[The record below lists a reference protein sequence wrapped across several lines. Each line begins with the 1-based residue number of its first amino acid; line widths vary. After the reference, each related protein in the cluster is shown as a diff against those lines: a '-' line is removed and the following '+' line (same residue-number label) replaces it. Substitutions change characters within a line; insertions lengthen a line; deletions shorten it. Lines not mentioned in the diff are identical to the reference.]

1 MVAEA
6 YARAQLCV
14 GAFTEAIRAA
24 NEDGLGGVGDQA
36 EADADSNIGGE
47 INNSFVEGGGSPEAG
62 WRIAVRSLAHFA
74 RGDPAR
80 CVETLTSSSSSFALD
95 GDRSGDL
102 ADVELAT
109 LAALRRV
116 AAAQDSAKK
125 RGNQSFKAG
134 RFDDAEKHYT
144 AAIDAGFEPRTA
156 GLSSEDDVHSIA
168 PASVHFAA
176 VCLCNR
182 AAAAQGGG
190 AFQFRR
196 LLAPTAHTAYYSYP
210 LLFSLIQLALTPAV
224 HTRAGKLLDAL
235 ADCGRALALNP
246 AHGKSLLRR
255 AQVRT
260 VTLAYIY
267 KYPITTQLPPNY

>member
-47 INNSFVEGGGSPEAG
+47 INNSFVEGGGSLESG
-62 WRIAVRSLAHFA
+62 WRIAVRALAHFA

-80 CVETLTSSSSSFALD
+80 CVEELALD

-210 LLFSLIQLALTPAV
+210 LLFS
-224 HTRAGKLLDAL
+224 
-235 ADCGRALALNP
+235 
-246 AHGKSLLRR
+246 
-255 AQVRT
+255 
-260 VTLAYIY
+260 
-267 KYPITTQLPPNY
+267 

>member
-1 MVAEA
+1 VVAEA

-36 EADADSNIGGE
+36 EADGADLNIGE
-47 INNSFVEGGGSPEAG
+47 INNSFVEGGGSLESG
-62 WRIAVRSLAHFA
+62 WRIAVRALAHFA

-80 CVETLTSSSSSFALD
+80 CVETLTSSSSSSFALD

-116 AAAQDSAKK
+116 AAAQDSAKR
-125 RGNQSFKAG
+125 RGNDSFKAG

-144 AAIDAGFEPRTA
+144 AAIDAGFEPKTA

-196 LLAPTAHTAYYSYP
+196 LLAPTAHTAYYPYTF
-210 LLFSLIQLALTPAV
+210 LFS
-224 HTRAGKLLDAL
+224 
-235 ADCGRALALNP
+235 
-246 AHGKSLLRR
+246 
-255 AQVRT
+255 
-260 VTLAYIY
+260 
-267 KYPITTQLPPNY
+267 

>member
-1 MVAEA
+1 VVAEA

-36 EADADSNIGGE
+36 DDGADLNIGGE
-47 INNSFVEGGGSPEAG
+47 TDMNVNSFVEGGGSLDAR
-62 WRIAVRSLAHFA
+62 WRIAVRALAHFA

-80 CVETLTSSSSSFALD
+80 CVETLTSSSSSSFALD

-102 ADVELAT
+102 VDVELAT

-116 AAAQDSAKK
+116 AAAQDSAKR
-125 RGNQSFKAG
+125 RGNDSFKAG

-144 AAIDAGFEPRTA
+144 AAIDAGFEPKTA

-190 AFQFRR
+190 AFLYRR
-196 LLAPTAHTAYYSYP
+196 LLPPTAHTAYYPYTF
-210 LLFSLIQLALTPAV
+210 LFS
-224 HTRAGKLLDAL
+224 
-235 ADCGRALALNP
+235 
-246 AHGKSLLRR
+246 
-255 AQVRT
+255 
-260 VTLAYIY
+260 
-267 KYPITTQLPPNY
+267 

>member
-1 MVAEA
+1 MAVK
-6 YARAQLCV
+6 L
-14 GAFTEAIRAA
+14 
-24 NEDGLGGVGDQA
+24 
-36 EADADSNIGGE
+36 
-47 INNSFVEGGGSPEAG
+47 NNSFVEGGGSLESG
-62 WRIAVRSLAHFA
+62 WRIAVRALAHFA

-210 LLFSLIQLALTPAV
+210 LLFS
-224 HTRAGKLLDAL
+224 
-235 ADCGRALALNP
+235 
-246 AHGKSLLRR
+246 
-255 AQVRT
+255 
-260 VTLAYIY
+260 
-267 KYPITTQLPPNY
+267 

>member
-47 INNSFVEGGGSPEAG
+47 INNSFVEGGGSLESG
-62 WRIAVRSLAHFA
+62 WRIAVRALAHFA

-80 CVETLTSSSSSFALD
+80 CVEELALD

-116 AAAQDSAKK
+116 AAAQDSAKR
-125 RGNQSFKAG
+125 RGNDSFKAG

-144 AAIDAGFEPRTA
+144 AAIDAGFEPKTA

-196 LLAPTAHTAYYSYP
+196 LLPPTAHTAYYPYP
-210 LLFSLIQLALTPAV
+210 LIFS
-224 HTRAGKLLDAL
+224 
-235 ADCGRALALNP
+235 
-246 AHGKSLLRR
+246 
-255 AQVRT
+255 
-260 VTLAYIY
+260 
-267 KYPITTQLPPNY
+267 

>member
-36 EADADSNIGGE
+36 EGDGADLNIGE

-62 WRIAVRSLAHFA
+62 WRIAVRALAHFA

-80 CVETLTSSSSSFALD
+80 CVETLTSSSSSSFALD

-116 AAAQDSAKK
+116 AAAQDSAKR
-125 RGNQSFKAG
+125 RGNDSFKAG

-190 AFQFRR
+190 AFRFRR
-196 LLAPTAHTAYYSYP
+196 LLPPTAHTVFYPYP
-210 LLFSLIQLALTPAV
+210 LLFS
-224 HTRAGKLLDAL
+224 
-235 ADCGRALALNP
+235 
-246 AHGKSLLRR
+246 
-255 AQVRT
+255 
-260 VTLAYIY
+260 
-267 KYPITTQLPPNY
+267 

>member
-1 MVAEA
+1 VKLIIHSSKEVGRWS
-6 YARAQLCV
+6 AR
-14 GAFTEAIRAA
+14 
-24 NEDGLGGVGDQA
+24 
-36 EADADSNIGGE
+36 
-47 INNSFVEGGGSPEAG
+47 
-62 WRIAVRSLAHFA
+62 WRIAVRALAHFA

-80 CVETLTSSSSSFALD
+80 CVETLTSSSSSSFALD

-116 AAAQDSAKK
+116 AAAQDSAKRK
-125 RGNQSFKAG
+125 GNDSFKAG

-190 AFQFRR
+190 AFRFRR
-196 LLAPTAHTAYYSYP
+196 LLPPTAHTVFYPYP
-210 LLFSLIQLALTPAV
+210 LLFS
-224 HTRAGKLLDAL
+224 
-235 ADCGRALALNP
+235 
-246 AHGKSLLRR
+246 
-255 AQVRT
+255 
-260 VTLAYIY
+260 
-267 KYPITTQLPPNY
+267 

>member
-36 EADADSNIGGE
+36 EGDGADLNIGE
-47 INNSFVEGGGSPEAG
+47 INNSFVEGGGSPDAG
-62 WRIAVRSLAHFA
+62 WRIAVRALAHFA

-80 CVETLTSSSSSFALD
+80 CVETLTSSSSSSFALD

-210 LLFSLIQLALTPAV
+210 LLFS
-224 HTRAGKLLDAL
+224 
-235 ADCGRALALNP
+235 
-246 AHGKSLLRR
+246 
-255 AQVRT
+255 
-260 VTLAYIY
+260 
-267 KYPITTQLPPNY
+267 

>member
-1 MVAEA
+1 MIRQVVSPLRTLSPHCAVVAEA

-36 EADADSNIGGE
+36 DDDANSNIGGE
-47 INNSFVEGGGSPEAG
+47 TDMNVNSFVEGGGSPDAR
-62 WRIAVRSLAHFA
+62 WRIAVRALAHFA

-80 CVETLTSSSSSFALD
+80 CVEELALD

-116 AAAQDSAKK
+116 ASAQDSAKRK
-125 RGNQSFKAG
+125 GNQSFKAG

-144 AAIDAGFEPRTA
+144 AAIDAGFEPGTA
-156 GLSSEDDVHSIA
+156 GLSSEDDARSIA

-190 AFQFRR
+190 AFLYRR
-196 LLAPTAHTAYYSYP
+196 LSPTPPPTAHTAFYSYP
-210 LLFSLIQLALTPAV
+210 FLFS
-224 HTRAGKLLDAL
+224 
-235 ADCGRALALNP
+235 
-246 AHGKSLLRR
+246 
-255 AQVRT
+255 
-260 VTLAYIY
+260 
-267 KYPITTQLPPNY
+267 

>member
-47 INNSFVEGGGSPEAG
+47 INNSFVEGGGSLDAR
-62 WRIAVRSLAHFA
+62 WRIAVRALAHFA

-80 CVETLTSSSSSFALD
+80 CVETLTSSSSSSFALD

-116 AAAQDSAKK
+116 AAAQDSAKR
-125 RGNQSFKAG
+125 RGNDSFKAG

-144 AAIDAGFEPRTA
+144 AAIDAGFEPKTA

-196 LLAPTAHTAYYSYP
+196 LLPPTAHTAYYPYTF
-210 LLFSLIQLALTPAV
+210 LFS
-224 HTRAGKLLDAL
+224 
-235 ADCGRALALNP
+235 
-246 AHGKSLLRR
+246 
-255 AQVRT
+255 
-260 VTLAYIY
+260 
-267 KYPITTQLPPNY
+267 

>member
-1 MVAEA
+1 VVAEA
-6 YARAQLCV
+6 YTRAQLCV

-36 EADADSNIGGE
+36 EADADLKIGE
-47 INNSFVEGGGSPEAG
+47 INNSFVEGGGSSDAG
-62 WRIAVRSLAHFA
+62 WRIAVRALAHFA

-80 CVETLTSSSSSFALD
+80 CVEELALD

-210 LLFSLIQLALTPAV
+210 LLFS
-224 HTRAGKLLDAL
+224 
-235 ADCGRALALNP
+235 
-246 AHGKSLLRR
+246 
-255 AQVRT
+255 
-260 VTLAYIY
+260 
-267 KYPITTQLPPNY
+267 

>member
-1 MVAEA
+1 VVAEA

-36 EADADSNIGGE
+36 EGDGADLNIGE

-62 WRIAVRSLAHFA
+62 WRIAVRALAHFA

-80 CVETLTSSSSSFALD
+80 CVETLTSSSSSSFALD

-116 AAAQDSAKK
+116 AAAQDSAKR
-125 RGNQSFKAG
+125 RGNDSFKAG

-190 AFQFRR
+190 AFRFRR
-196 LLAPTAHTAYYSYP
+196 LLPPTAHTVYYSYP
-210 LLFSLIQLALTPAV
+210 LLFS
-224 HTRAGKLLDAL
+224 
-235 ADCGRALALNP
+235 
-246 AHGKSLLRR
+246 
-255 AQVRT
+255 
-260 VTLAYIY
+260 
-267 KYPITTQLPPNY
+267 

>member
-1 MVAEA
+1 MIRQVVSPLRTLSPHCAVVAEA

-47 INNSFVEGGGSPEAG
+47 TDMNANSFVEGGGSPDAG
-62 WRIAVRSLAHFA
+62 WRIAVRALAHFA

-80 CVETLTSSSSSFALD
+80 CVETLASSSSSLALD

-102 ADVELAT
+102 ADVEVTT

-116 AAAQDSAKK
+116 ASAQDSAKRK
-125 RGNQSFKAG
+125 GNQSFKAG

-144 AAIDAGFEPRTA
+144 AAIDAGFEPGTV
-156 GLSSEDDVHSIA
+156 GLLSEDDARSIA

-210 LLFSLIQLALTPAV
+210 LLFS
-224 HTRAGKLLDAL
+224 
-235 ADCGRALALNP
+235 
-246 AHGKSLLRR
+246 
-255 AQVRT
+255 
-260 VTLAYIY
+260 
-267 KYPITTQLPPNY
+267 

>member
-36 EADADSNIGGE
+36 DDGADLNIGGE
-47 INNSFVEGGGSPEAG
+47 TDMNVNSFVEGGGSPEAG
-62 WRIAVRSLAHFA
+62 WRIAVRALAHFA

-80 CVETLTSSSSSFALD
+80 CVETLTSSSSSSFALD

-102 ADVELAT
+102 VDVELAT

-116 AAAQDSAKK
+116 AAAQDSAKR
-125 RGNQSFKAG
+125 RGNDSFKAG

-144 AAIDAGFEPRTA
+144 AAIDAGFEPKTA

-196 LLAPTAHTAYYSYP
+196 LLPPTAHTAYYPYP
-210 LLFSLIQLALTPAV
+210 LIFS
-224 HTRAGKLLDAL
+224 
-235 ADCGRALALNP
+235 
-246 AHGKSLLRR
+246 
-255 AQVRT
+255 
-260 VTLAYIY
+260 
-267 KYPITTQLPPNY
+267 

>member
-47 INNSFVEGGGSPEAG
+47 INNSFVEGGGSLESG
-62 WRIAVRSLAHFA
+62 WRIAVRALAHFA

-80 CVETLTSSSSSFALD
+80 CVETLTSSSSSSSFALD

-116 AAAQDSAKK
+116 AAAQDSAKR

-156 GLSSEDDVHSIA
+156 GLSLEDDSRSIA

-182 AAAAQGGG
+182 V
-190 AFQFRR
+190 
-196 LLAPTAHTAYYSYP
+196 S
-210 LLFSLIQLALTPAV
+210 V
-224 HTRAGKLLDAL
+224 
-235 ADCGRALALNP
+235 
-246 AHGKSLLRR
+246 
-255 AQVRT
+255 
-260 VTLAYIY
+260 
-267 KYPITTQLPPNY
+267 

>member
-1 MVAEA
+1 MSQKISQL
-6 YARAQLCV
+6 ARVIHHLNDR
-14 GAFTEAIRAA
+14 T
-24 NEDGLGGVGDQA
+24 GD
-36 EADADSNIGGE
+36 DT
-47 INNSFVEGGGSPEAG
+47 NSPTG
-62 WRIAVRSLAHFA
+62 
-74 RGDPAR
+74 PA
-80 CVETLTSSSSSFALD
+80 

-102 ADVELAT
+102 ADVEVTT

-144 AAIDAGFEPRTA
+144 AAIDAGFEPATA

-196 LLAPTAHTAYYSYP
+196 LLAPTAHTA
-210 LLFSLIQLALTPAV
+210 
-224 HTRAGKLLDAL
+224 
-235 ADCGRALALNP
+235 
-246 AHGKSLLRR
+246 
-255 AQVRT
+255 
-260 VTLAYIY
+260 
-267 KYPITTQLPPNY
+267 

>member
-36 EADADSNIGGE
+36 EADADLNIGGE
-47 INNSFVEGGGSPEAG
+47 TDMNVNSFVEGGGSSDAG
-62 WRIAVRSLAHFA
+62 WRIAVRALAHFA

-80 CVETLTSSSSSFALD
+80 CVEELALD

-156 GLSSEDDVHSIA
+156 GLSLEDDSRSIA

-210 LLFSLIQLALTPAV
+210 LLFS
-224 HTRAGKLLDAL
+224 
-235 ADCGRALALNP
+235 
-246 AHGKSLLRR
+246 
-255 AQVRT
+255 
-260 VTLAYIY
+260 
-267 KYPITTQLPPNY
+267 

>member
-1 MVAEA
+1 MTS
-6 YARAQLCV
+6 RTWSWRLSPLCD
-14 GAFTEAIRAA
+14 ASRRRRIRPR
-24 NEDGLGGVGDQA
+24 E
-36 EADADSNIGGE
+36 
-47 INNSFVEGGGSPEAG
+47 
-62 WRIAVRSLAHFA
+62 
-74 RGDPAR
+74 
-80 CVETLTSSSSSFALD
+80 
-95 GDRSGDL
+95 
-102 ADVELAT
+102 
-109 LAALRRV
+109 
-116 AAAQDSAKK
+116 

-210 LLFSLIQLALTPAV
+210 LLFS
-224 HTRAGKLLDAL
+224 
-235 ADCGRALALNP
+235 
-246 AHGKSLLRR
+246 
-255 AQVRT
+255 
-260 VTLAYIY
+260 
-267 KYPITTQLPPNY
+267 

>member
-6 YARAQLCV
+6 YTRAQLCV

-36 EADADSNIGGE
+36 EADADLKIGE
-47 INNSFVEGGGSPEAG
+47 INNSFVEGGGSSDAG
-62 WRIAVRSLAHFA
+62 WRIAVRALAHFA

-80 CVETLTSSSSSFALD
+80 CVETLTSSSSSSFALD

-102 ADVELAT
+102 VDVELAT

-144 AAIDAGFEPRTA
+144 AAIDAGFEPRTV
-156 GLSSEDDVHSIA
+156 GSSSEDDARSIA

-190 AFQFRR
+190 AFRFRR
-196 LLAPTAHTAYYSYP
+196 ISPTPPPYRPYVV
-210 LLFSLIQLALTPAV
+210 QLV
-224 HTRAGKLLDAL
+224 FR
-235 ADCGRALALNP
+235 
-246 AHGKSLLRR
+246 S
-255 AQVRT
+255 
-260 VTLAYIY
+260 I
-267 KYPITTQLPPNY
+267 

>member
-36 EADADSNIGGE
+36 DDGADLNIGGE
-47 INNSFVEGGGSPEAG
+47 TDMNVNSFVEGGGSLDAR
-62 WRIAVRSLAHFA
+62 WRIAVRALAHFA

-80 CVETLTSSSSSFALD
+80 CVEELALD

-116 AAAQDSAKK
+116 AAAQDSAKR
-125 RGNQSFKAG
+125 RGNDSFKAG

-144 AAIDAGFEPRTA
+144 AAIDAGFEPKTA

-196 LLAPTAHTAYYSYP
+196 LLPPTAHTAYYPYP
-210 LLFSLIQLALTPAV
+210 LIFS
-224 HTRAGKLLDAL
+224 
-235 ADCGRALALNP
+235 
-246 AHGKSLLRR
+246 
-255 AQVRT
+255 
-260 VTLAYIY
+260 
-267 KYPITTQLPPNY
+267 

>member
-36 EADADSNIGGE
+36 EGDGADLNIGE

-62 WRIAVRSLAHFA
+62 WRIAVRALAHFA

-80 CVETLTSSSSSFALD
+80 CVETLTSSSSSSFALD

-116 AAAQDSAKK
+116 AAAQDSAKR
-125 RGNQSFKAG
+125 RGNDSFKAG

-190 AFQFRR
+190 AFRFRR
-196 LLAPTAHTAYYSYP
+196 LLPPTAHTVYYSYP
-210 LLFSLIQLALTPAV
+210 LLFS
-224 HTRAGKLLDAL
+224 
-235 ADCGRALALNP
+235 
-246 AHGKSLLRR
+246 
-255 AQVRT
+255 
-260 VTLAYIY
+260 
-267 KYPITTQLPPNY
+267 

>member
-36 EADADSNIGGE
+36 EADADLKIGE
-47 INNSFVEGGGSPEAG
+47 INNAFVEGGGSSDAG
-62 WRIAVRSLAHFA
+62 WRIAVRALAHFA

-80 CVETLTSSSSSFALD
+80 CVETLTSSSSSSFALD

-102 ADVELAT
+102 VDVELAT

-116 AAAQDSAKK
+116 AAAQDSAKR
-125 RGNQSFKAG
+125 RGNDSFKAG

-144 AAIDAGFEPRTA
+144 AAIDAGFEPKTA

-196 LLAPTAHTAYYSYP
+196 LLPPTAHTAYYPYP
-210 LLFSLIQLALTPAV
+210 LIFS
-224 HTRAGKLLDAL
+224 
-235 ADCGRALALNP
+235 
-246 AHGKSLLRR
+246 
-255 AQVRT
+255 
-260 VTLAYIY
+260 
-267 KYPITTQLPPNY
+267 

>member
-36 EADADSNIGGE
+36 EGDGADLNIGE

-62 WRIAVRSLAHFA
+62 WRIAVRALAHFA

-80 CVETLTSSSSSFALD
+80 CVETLTSSSSSSFALD

-116 AAAQDSAKK
+116 AAAQDSAKR
-125 RGNQSFKAG
+125 RGNDSFKAG

-144 AAIDAGFEPRTA
+144 AAIDAGFEPKTA

-196 LLAPTAHTAYYSYP
+196 LLPPTAHTAYYPYP
-210 LLFSLIQLALTPAV
+210 VIFS
-224 HTRAGKLLDAL
+224 
-235 ADCGRALALNP
+235 
-246 AHGKSLLRR
+246 
-255 AQVRT
+255 
-260 VTLAYIY
+260 
-267 KYPITTQLPPNY
+267 

>member
-1 MVAEA
+1 MNA
-6 YARAQLCV
+6 
-14 GAFTEAIRAA
+14 
-24 NEDGLGGVGDQA
+24 
-36 EADADSNIGGE
+36 
-47 INNSFVEGGGSPEAG
+47 NSFVEGGGSPDAG
-62 WRIAVRSLAHFA
+62 WRIAVRALAHFA

-210 LLFSLIQLALTPAV
+210 LLFS
-224 HTRAGKLLDAL
+224 
-235 ADCGRALALNP
+235 
-246 AHGKSLLRR
+246 
-255 AQVRT
+255 
-260 VTLAYIY
+260 
-267 KYPITTQLPPNY
+267 

>member
-1 MVAEA
+1 MNV
-6 YARAQLCV
+6 
-14 GAFTEAIRAA
+14 
-24 NEDGLGGVGDQA
+24 
-36 EADADSNIGGE
+36 
-47 INNSFVEGGGSPEAG
+47 NSFVEGGGSLDAR
-62 WRIAVRSLAHFA
+62 WRIAVRALAHFA

-80 CVETLTSSSSSFALD
+80 CVETLTSSSSSSFALD

-116 AAAQDSAKK
+116 VAAQDSAKK

-196 LLAPTAHTAYYSYP
+196 LLPPTAHTAYYPYP
-210 LLFSLIQLALTPAV
+210 LLFS
-224 HTRAGKLLDAL
+224 
-235 ADCGRALALNP
+235 
-246 AHGKSLLRR
+246 
-255 AQVRT
+255 
-260 VTLAYIY
+260 
-267 KYPITTQLPPNY
+267 

>member
-36 EADADSNIGGE
+36 EGDGADLNIGE
-47 INNSFVEGGGSPEAG
+47 INNSFVEGGGSLDAG
-62 WRIAVRSLAHFA
+62 WRIAVRALAHFA

-80 CVETLTSSSSSFALD
+80 CVETLTSSSSSSFALD

-210 LLFSLIQLALTPAV
+210 LLFS
-224 HTRAGKLLDAL
+224 
-235 ADCGRALALNP
+235 
-246 AHGKSLLRR
+246 
-255 AQVRT
+255 
-260 VTLAYIY
+260 
-267 KYPITTQLPPNY
+267 

>member
-36 EADADSNIGGE
+36 EGDGADLNIGE

-62 WRIAVRSLAHFA
+62 WRIAVRALAHFA

-80 CVETLTSSSSSFALD
+80 CVETLTSSSSSSFALD

-116 AAAQDSAKK
+116 AAAQDSAKR
-125 RGNQSFKAG
+125 RGNDSFKAG

-144 AAIDAGFEPRTA
+144 AAIDAGFEPKTA

-210 LLFSLIQLALTPAV
+210 LLFS
-224 HTRAGKLLDAL
+224 
-235 ADCGRALALNP
+235 
-246 AHGKSLLRR
+246 
-255 AQVRT
+255 
-260 VTLAYIY
+260 
-267 KYPITTQLPPNY
+267 